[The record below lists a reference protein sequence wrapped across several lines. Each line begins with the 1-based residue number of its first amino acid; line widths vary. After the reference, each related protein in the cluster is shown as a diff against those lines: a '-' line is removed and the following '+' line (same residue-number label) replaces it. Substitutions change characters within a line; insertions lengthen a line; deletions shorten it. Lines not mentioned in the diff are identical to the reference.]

1 MAFTA
6 SEAEFVCANISSLTS
21 EASEAMIIKRLTYY
35 YSSKRAV
42 ASQPLMRLQGPGC

>member
-21 EASEAMIIKRLTYY
+21 EAEASEAMIIKRLTYY
-35 YSSKRAV
+35 
-42 ASQPLMRLQGPGC
+42 